1 MADLANPYKDM
12 VRALMRLWYRPDDS
26 DMSYVEEAPPV
37 KEGFESRHVQVGDL
51 LGNPHGR
58 CTEMV
63 TKKVLGDVY
72 LSAKPL
78 FGSGLIIGGDD
89 LDVALGAEKG
99 KGPPRLEDEISKMS
113 MYISKNDFSAYFSYP
128 AYPAYKPNKPGKPC
142 HPN

>member
-1 MADLANPYKDM
+1 
-12 VRALMRLWYRPDDS
+12 
-26 DMSYVEEAPPV
+26 
-37 KEGFESRHVQVGDL
+37 
-51 LGNPHGR
+51 
-58 CTEMV
+58 MV

-99 KGPPRLEDEISKMS
+99 NGPPRLEDEISKMS
-113 MYISKNDFSAYFSYP
+113 VYISKNDFLAYFAYP
-128 AYPAYKPNKPGKPC
+128 AYSAYKPNKPGKPY